1 MSKLRF
7 VVLDE
12 ADQLLEMG
20 FRPDVERY
28 ERGPTR
34 SILPSE
40 TMTLPNRRNTAL

>member
-28 ERGPTR
+28 ELTR

-40 TMTLPNRRNTAL
+40 TMARFA

>member
-28 ERGPTR
+28 DR
-34 SILPSE
+34 
-40 TMTLPNRRNTAL
+40 